1 MTIKKRVTILGSTGS
16 VGQTALR
23 LMADHPDDFDIFALV
38 ADSNVDLLA
47 QDARRFGATFAVLA
61 DPLRYND
68 LKNAL
73 ILSLRLFRDQQ
84 AWCPR
89 TRPVRM
95 PAWWGLPTKNPWF
108 APDHGLWN
116 PRRVGA
122 PALRRW
128 IQNITPCPVCCGGC
142 PRIK

>member
-73 ILSLRLFRDQQ
+73 AGS
-84 AWCPR
+84 
-89 TRPVRM
+89 PVQGVYGDAAIAQICAE
-95 PAWWGLPTKNPWF
+95 PVDIVIAAISGSAGLVPTYT
-108 APDHGLWN
+108 AC
-116 PRRVGA
+116 
-122 PALRRW
+122 
-128 IQNITPCPVCCGGC
+128 QNAHVVM
-142 PRIK
+142 